1 MKVLVVLFLIFLTG
15 CDAGHL
21 EPSLPQCQWEF
32 MYEAFWSFVSA
43 ATGTSADCLLKIK
56 QSPAGQHVCSL
67 ITQSYVI
74 VRCFYY
80 RVQVHIEVWI
90 SHFQSTFCTEIDQLK
105 HDLEEILRCL
115 NADFHLQFEELFRKI
130 CSKLEELRRNA
141 ANYIICL
148 DPVGLKRTV
157 LDTIQELHEL
167 LDQCFTHLDTPKHRP
182 CHSHRCHGYWH
193 RRLNSWRKRGFYLK
207 AKLIKKVEARL
218 EQFKEVMIKMVC
230 SFETKITETIHILT
244 NKVIHLGRQC
254 CVRLNI
260 YSSHLQNDLLCLW
273 EKWSACY
280 NYC

>member
-1 MKVLVVLFLIFLTG
+1 MKVLVALFLVFLTG

-67 ITQSYVI
+67 ITQSYAI

-80 RVQVHIEVWI
+80 RVRVHIEVWI

-167 LDQCFTHLDTPKHRP
+167 LDQCFTHLDTPNHP
-182 CHSHRCHGYWH
+182 
-193 RRLNSWRKRGFYLK
+193 
-207 AKLIKKVEARL
+207 KLIKKVEARL
-218 EQFKEVMIKMVC
+218 EQFKEVMIKLVC

-273 EKWSACY
+273 EKWNNRLTQLSSF
-280 NYC
+280 